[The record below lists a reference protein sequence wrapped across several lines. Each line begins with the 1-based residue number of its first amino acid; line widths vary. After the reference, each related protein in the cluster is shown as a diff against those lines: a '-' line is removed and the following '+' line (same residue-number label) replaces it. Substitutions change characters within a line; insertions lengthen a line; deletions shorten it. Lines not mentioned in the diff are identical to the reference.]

1 MKKIIP
7 ILFLIIII
15 TAYYN
20 KDKIVIPPNSIRF
33 RIIANS
39 NDLKDQQIKKEL
51 KEEITPFI
59 NSLLKGVQGKKEALY
74 ILNNNVS
81 NIKEIVDKYSKD
93 SIITIGNNYFP
104 PKEYHGISIPE
115 GNYESMV
122 ITLGNGLGEN
132 WWCIL
137 YPPLCL
143 IDENNKEE
151 NELHLLIK
159 DILNKYH

>member
-15 TAYYN
+15 TTYYN

-39 NDLKDQQIKKEL
+39 NDLKDQQTKQELKKEL
-51 KEEITPFI
+51 TP
-59 NSLLKGVQGKKEALY
+59 
-74 ILNNNVS
+74 ILNQLAKTAHNKDETLYLLQQ
-81 NIKEIVDKYSKD
+81 NIAKFESIINRYTKD
-93 SIITIGNNYFP
+93 SKISIGNNYFP
-104 PKEYHGISIPE
+104 AKEYKGINIPE

-143 IDENNKEE
+143 IEDNNKED
-151 NELHLLIK
+151 NEIHLLIK